1 MAGWQT
7 RGMIAC
13 QFTPLAV
20 DDLFEIW
27 SYIAQDNVAAANA
40 VEDAIHRA
48 FAFLAQAP
56 LAGRMRPDLTQRP
69 LRF

>member
-7 RGMIAC
+7 PDMIAY

-27 SYIAQDNVAAANA
+27 SSLLATILRPQMPWKVQFTVLALSSQKHPSLA
-40 VEDAIHRA
+40 VRA
-48 FAFLAQAP
+48 P
-56 LAGRMRPDLTQRP
+56 T
-69 LRF
+69 